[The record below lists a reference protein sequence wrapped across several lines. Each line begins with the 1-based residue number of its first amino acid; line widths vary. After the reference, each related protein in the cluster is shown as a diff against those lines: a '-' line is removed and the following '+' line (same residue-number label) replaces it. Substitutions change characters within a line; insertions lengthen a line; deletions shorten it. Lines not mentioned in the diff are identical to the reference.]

1 MKAIRF
7 KREDAVTIFTF
18 FLSLALLAA
27 AIHVVFSMLIVGE
40 LQRRKVKINFFLL
53 RLYLPKYAQQ
63 YKQASLQETGK
74 VGGLYHGW
82 LVSINAAWIL
92 AVIGFV
98 LR

>member
-1 MKAIRF
+1 M
-7 KREDAVTIFTF
+7 TLFTF

-27 AIHVVFSMLIVGE
+27 VTNVIFSMLIVGE

-63 YKQASLQETGK
+63 YKQISLQETGE
-74 VGGLYHGW
+74 VGGLYYGW

>member
-1 MKAIRF
+1 MSA
-7 KREDAVTIFTF
+7 FTF

-27 AIHVVFSMLIVGE
+27 VIHIVFSMLIVGE

-63 YKQASLQETGK
+63 YKQVSLQETGE
-74 VGGLYHGW
+74 VGGLYYGW